1 MAMARS
7 RTVACTVVAGLALT
21 GIIATGAH
29 AATGTTA
36 WRDGSFSVNVP
47 NLVRRSDVVLRA
59 PNAKPE
65 QAMPLGNGV
74 LGAAVWSAGGFT
86 AQLNRSD
93 TQPLRLSP
101 GWLTI
106 PGLAKLTGAAD
117 FSAHLDLF
125 DATLIESGGGMT
137 ATVYLRADKD
147 EIVVDVTGAA
157 PNTTQTARIALWSGR
172 SPKAQTSGHVGV
184 LAADLVRDLAPEARG
199 GEDVRLVDGGELAPA
214 LAGERERG
222 AEEACDLGLRVDERV
237 DGLAAGGRRYRPVS
251 PPIATVPS
259 GSSRSRRTGPV
270 ATRRVPR
277 PRCSV
282 RTPPPPRCAA
292 GT

>member
-1 MAMARS
+1 MARS
-7 RTVACTVVAGLALT
+7 RTIGVLVTVATLGVVGVVGTAR
-21 GIIATGAH
+21 

-36 WRDGSFSVNVP
+36 WRAGAFSVNVP
-47 NLVRRSDVVLRA
+47 NLVRRSDVVLGS

-125 DATLIESGGGMT
+125 DATLVESGGGMT

-157 PNTTQTARIALWSGR
+157 PDTTQTARVQLWSGR
-172 SPKAQTSGHVGV
+172 SPKAQTSGHVGLLAQTWKDTTNPGASGQTFGA
-184 LAADLVRDLAPEARG
+184 LAALT
-199 GEDVRLVDGGELAPA
+199 
-214 LAGERERG
+214 
-222 AEEACDLGLRVDERV
+222 
-237 DGLAAGGRRYRPVS
+237 AGGRDVS
-251 PPIATVPS
+251 ASTVDSRTVQVSFTPDS
-259 GSSRSRRTGPV
+259 NGSFRVVAVAPHWAGGDPV
-270 ATRRVPR
+270 ATATSLLGTDATAT
-277 PRCSV
+277 SV
-282 RTPPPPRCAA
+282 RTRHLGWWHAYW
-292 GT
+292 GRVGLMKL